1 MNKSK
6 KIFAAFVIAVMALS
20 GAVAVTAA
28 SPSPSP
34 TATATARPRPDS
46 GSSQTSGSTKSDNSQ
61 DSSKNESSNSKSSGT
76 EAEKTPIVNVTAAP
90 AVETASP
97 QTVSNKKYT
106 TRGGAFGWFL
116 LSVIV
121 NAALS
126 FAIGNRFYKMSK
138 KDTRIVSEIRALRR
152 DVEEKF
158 EASVGNIAEQDI
170 DITNPNPDYS
180 SDADGIK
187 THTQTPE
194 ESETAEEIFKK
205 WEKQLSAQRAERRAA
220 IRESVKPKSTEE
232 IVNDEDEHQEHDV
245 KAYKPRRNMSFEEED
260 TEDFDEGDYEDEN
273 GGKLDSIKSKA
284 KELITD
290 IFPFKDE

>member
-6 KIFAAFVIAVMALS
+6 KIFAAFVIAAMALS
-20 GAVAVTAA
+20 GAAAVTAA

-61 DSSKNESSNSKSSGT
+61 DSSKSESSNPKSSGT
-76 EAEKTPIVNVTAAP
+76 EAEKTSAVNVTAAP
-90 AVETASP
+90 AVETAAP

-187 THTQTPE
+187 AHTQTPE

-232 IVNDEDEHQEHDV
+232 VVNEEDEHQEHDV
-245 KAYKPRRNMSFEEED
+245 KAYKPRRDMSFEEED

-290 IFPFKDE
+290 IFPFKNE

>member
-20 GAVAVTAA
+20 GAAAVTAA

-76 EAEKTPIVNVTAAP
+76 EAEKTPAVNVTPPP

-138 KDTRIVSEIRALRR
+138 KDTRSVSEIRALRR

-170 DITNPNPDYS
+170 DITNSNPDYS

-187 THTQTPE
+187 AHTQTPE

-232 IVNDEDEHQEHDV
+232 VVNEEDEHQEHDV
-245 KAYKPRRNMSFEEED
+245 KAYKPRRDMSFEEED

>member
-6 KIFAAFVIAVMALS
+6 KIFAAFVIAAMALS
-20 GAVAVTAA
+20 GAAAVTAA

-34 TATATARPRPDS
+34 TTAATARPRPDS

>member
-20 GAVAVTAA
+20 GAAAVTAA

-34 TATATARPRPDS
+34 TTAATARPRPDS

-61 DSSKNESSNSKSSGT
+61 GSSNSKSSGT
-76 EAEKTPIVNVTAAP
+76 EAEKTPTVNVTAAP
-90 AVETASP
+90 AVETAAP

-187 THTQTPE
+187 AHTQTPE

-232 IVNDEDEHQEHDV
+232 VVNEEDEHQEHDV
-245 KAYKPRRNMSFEEED
+245 KAYKPRRDMSFEEED

>member
-6 KIFAAFVIAVMALS
+6 KIFAALVIAVMALS
-20 GAVAVTAA
+20 GAAAVTAA

-61 DSSKNESSNSKSSGT
+61 DSSKSESSNSKSSGT
-76 EAEKTPIVNVTAAP
+76 EAEKTPTVNVTAAP

-220 IRESVKPKSTEE
+220 IRESVKPRSTEE
-232 IVNDEDEHQEHDV
+232 VVNEEDEHQEHDV
-245 KAYKPRRNMSFEEED
+245 KAYKPRREMSFEEED

>member
-20 GAVAVTAA
+20 GAAAVTAA

-34 TATATARPRPDS
+34 TTAATARPRPDS

-61 DSSKNESSNSKSSGT
+61 GSSNSKSSGT
-76 EAEKTPIVNVTAAP
+76 EAEKTPTVNVTAAP
-90 AVETASP
+90 AVETAAP

-187 THTQTPE
+187 AHTQTPE

-220 IRESVKPKSTEE
+220 IRESVKPRSTEE
-232 IVNDEDEHQEHDV
+232 VVNEEDEHQEHDV
-245 KAYKPRRNMSFEEED
+245 KAYKPRRDMSFEEED

-273 GGKLDSIKSKA
+273 GGKLDSIQSKA

>member
-6 KIFAAFVIAVMALS
+6 KIFAALVIAVMALS
-20 GAVAVTAA
+20 GAAAVTAA

-61 DSSKNESSNSKSSGT
+61 DSSKSESSNSKSSGT
-76 EAEKTPIVNVTAAP
+76 EAEKTPAVNVTPPP

-220 IRESVKPKSTEE
+220 IRESVKPRSTEE
-232 IVNDEDEHQEHDV
+232 VVNEEDEHQEHDV
-245 KAYKPRRNMSFEEED
+245 KAYKPRREMSFEEED

>member
-6 KIFAAFVIAVMALS
+6 KIFAAFVIAAMALS
-20 GAVAVTAA
+20 GAAAVTAA

-34 TATATARPRPDS
+34 TTAATARPRPDS

-232 IVNDEDEHQEHDV
+232 VVNEEDEHQEHDV
-245 KAYKPRRNMSFEEED
+245 KAYKPRRDMSFEEED

>member
-20 GAVAVTAA
+20 GAAAVTAA

-34 TATATARPRPDS
+34 TTAATARPRPDS

-61 DSSKNESSNSKSSGT
+61 GSSNSKSSGT
-76 EAEKTPIVNVTAAP
+76 EAEKTPTVNVTAAP
-90 AVETASP
+90 AVETAAP

-187 THTQTPE
+187 AHTQTPE

-220 IRESVKPKSTEE
+220 IRESVKPRSTEE
-232 IVNDEDEHQEHDV
+232 VVNEEDEHQEHDV
-245 KAYKPRRNMSFEEED
+245 KAYKPRRDMSFEEED

>member
-76 EAEKTPIVNVTAAP
+76 EAEKTPAVNVTPPP

-170 DITNPNPDYS
+170 DITNSNPD
-180 SDADGIK
+180 
-187 THTQTPE
+187 
-194 ESETAEEIFKK
+194 
-205 WEKQLSAQRAERRAA
+205 
-220 IRESVKPKSTEE
+220 
-232 IVNDEDEHQEHDV
+232 
-245 KAYKPRRNMSFEEED
+245 
-260 TEDFDEGDYEDEN
+260 
-273 GGKLDSIKSKA
+273 
-284 KELITD
+284 
-290 IFPFKDE
+290 